1 MKDKQKKFI
10 KLFLGI
16 AIAVIISY
24 LFIKYGRNLR
34 RLKFGEVR
42 NYILSYGKF
51 ASLCFVI
58 VYSLKPIVFI
68 VPASLLSIAAGNI
81 FGPYIALLLSM
92 ISCFFA
98 GTLAFVLARYFG
110 RGFVERMLKGKI
122 MTLDENIEKHGFK
135 IMLLMRLS
143 FVFPYDALSYG
154 GGLTKM
160 KYKDFILGTLLG
172 VLPEMTAYSFM
183 GKNIAHPFSMKFILP
198 IAIIIVMAVCS
209 SYAYKAY
216 NKSLHKASSKK

>member
-1 MKDKQKKFI
+1 MKDKQEKFL

-16 AIAVIISY
+16 AIVAVIVY
-24 LFIKYGRNLR
+24 LFVRYGSSLR
-34 RLKFGEVR
+34 RLKFKEVR
-42 NYILSYGKF
+42 SYILSYGKF
-51 ASLCFVI
+51 ASICFVI
-58 VYSLKPIVFI
+58 IYSLKPIVFI

-98 GTLAFVLARYFG
+98 GTLAFFLAKYFG
-110 RGFVERMLKGKI
+110 RGFVQKMLKGKVL
-122 MTLDENIEKHGFK
+122 TLDDNIEKHGFK

-143 FVFPYDALSYG
+143 FVFSYDALSYG

-160 KYKDFILGTLLG
+160 KYKDFIFGTLLG

-198 IAIIIVMAVCS
+198 IVLIIIMAICCS
-209 SYAYKAY
+209 YIYKAY
-216 NKSLHKASSKK
+216 NKSLHK